1 MILTIDIKESAYEKV
16 MYLLNHL
23 KDDIE
28 IVLKDIFTKELANK
42 KEKAL
47 KDFENGKTV
56 KWNDLKKELGLV

>member
-23 KDDIE
+23 KDDVE
-28 IVLKDIFTKELANK
+28 IVQEDTFTKELANK

-47 KDFENGKTV
+47 RDFENGESV
-56 KWNDLKKELGLV
+56 KWNDLKKEIL

>member
-1 MILTIDIKESAYEKV
+1 MLLTIDIKESAYEKV

-28 IVLKDIFTKELANK
+28 IVEKDIFTKEMALK

-47 KDFENGKTV
+47 KDFKDKKTV
-56 KWNDLKKELGLV
+56 KWNDLKKELL